1 MRPVFRKLSAVLFVA
16 MMLVLSGCSE
26 QYLVLDPKGPIA
38 SQQKD
43 LILITTIICAVI
55 AIPVF
60 IITAVIV
67 WRYRERPNRKAK
79 YTPDWE
85 HSTKLEATWWGIP
98 IVAIAILAV
107 ITAIYTYK
115 LEPSEAIKSDKE
127 PIEIQVTSLDWK
139 WLFTYPDQDIA
150 TVNYVKMPVDT
161 PVVFKLTSDMAMN
174 SFWIPSLGGQLYTM
188 SGMAMTLNLLADEEG
203 SYYGSG
209 ANFTGEHFAQMTF
222 TADVTSQEEFDA
234 WVQDVKTNEAALTEE
249 DVAKLKEQGTAEV
262 AQYSDFP
269 DNVFYDIML
278 QYVED
283 GETSAHAH
291 HMSSNTDSASD
302 SDEDAE
308 GDHSQHQH

>member
-43 LILITTIICAVI
+43 LIIITTIICALI
-55 AIPVF
+55 TIPVF
-60 IITAVIV
+60 IITAVIL
-67 WRYRERPNRKAK
+67 WRYRERSNSKAK
-79 YTPDWE
+79 YSPNWE
-85 HSTKLEATWWGIP
+85 HSTKLEAIWWGIP
-98 IVAIAILAV
+98 IIAIAILAV
-107 ITAIYTYK
+107 ITVNYSYK
-115 LEPSEAIKSDKE
+115 LEPSVAIKSDKE

-139 WLFTYPDQDIA
+139 WLFTYPEQDVA

-174 SFWIPSLGGQLYTM
+174 SFWIPNLGGQLYTM
-188 SGMAMTLNLLADEEG
+188 SGMAMTLHLLADEEG

-222 TADVTSQEEFDA
+222 TADVTSQEEFDS
-234 WVQDVKTNEAALTEE
+234 WVQDVKANEVALTDA

-262 AQYSDFP
+262 AQYSGFP

-291 HMSSNTDSASD
+291 HMSSSDADDTSSD
-302 SDEDAE
+302 SDEGTE
-308 GDHSQHQH
+308 GEHSQH